1 MKHNKEQKADSGS
14 VSKGIAKPLVMRRFS
29 TSLVWYHRSEEVP
42 HEGNRIIV
50 YSPCYDDKDPMK
62 LRIID
67 SQFYGISKDAE
78 WWAYVNC
85 PPNGE

>member
-1 MKHNKEQKADSGS
+1 MKEVDVNT
-14 VSKGIAKPLVMRRFS
+14 MRKKQIKIDGRFS
-29 TSLVWYHRSEEVP
+29 TSLVWYHRNKERP

-50 YSPCYDDKDPMK
+50 YSPCYADTDPMQ

-67 SQFYGISKDAE
+67 SQFYSISTDAE

-85 PPNGE
+85 PDI